1 MVLSLLW
8 GTLFLLKVALWAHF
22 TSFRPNWSWW
32 VQRWVRELS
41 SGAFTDLHCLVE
53 DAAADL
59 NHFQVLF
66 LLVPRTLDVRHPA
79 PLVLL
84 TGVYEVPDRAV
95 LIEDLQ
101 GAAVKFLKKRF
112 HLHCSRK
119 KWRLNMLQRQ
129 RFSWVRHQT
138 GFLVEMLHGSHP
150 CNNQSVSQSVSWLI
164 RRLVEQAVS
173 CFPF

>member
-41 SGAFTDLHCLVE
+41 SGAFTDLHCLIE

-66 LLVPRTLDVRHPA
+66 LLVPRTLDIRHPA

-101 GAAVKFLKKRF
+101 GAAVKFKKKVPSSLLAKEVTF
-112 HLHCSRK
+112 EYVAASAFQLSTSSNWFSSRNVARK
-119 KWRLNMLQRQ
+119 SSMQ
-129 RFSWVRHQT
+129 
-138 GFLVEMLHGSHP
+138 
-150 CNNQSVSQSVSWLI
+150 QSVSQSVSE
-164 RRLVEQAVS
+164 LVD
-173 CFPF
+173 

>member
-1 MVLSLLW
+1 MVLSLLR

-101 GAAVKFLKKRF
+101 GAAVKLKKKVSSSLLAKEVTF
-112 HLHCSRK
+112 EYVAASAFQLSTSSNWYSSRNVTRK
-119 KWRLNMLQRQ
+119 SSMQ
-129 RFSWVRHQT
+129 
-138 GFLVEMLHGSHP
+138 
-150 CNNQSVSQSVSWLI
+150 QSVSQSVSE
-164 RRLVEQAVS
+164 LVD
-173 CFPF
+173 